1 LEFSDFFCQP
11 YISKRLSDSTTT
23 EAGSSVDC

>member
-1 LEFSDFFCQP
+1 LEFSDFFGQP
-11 YISKRLSDSTTT
+11 YISGEASDSTTT